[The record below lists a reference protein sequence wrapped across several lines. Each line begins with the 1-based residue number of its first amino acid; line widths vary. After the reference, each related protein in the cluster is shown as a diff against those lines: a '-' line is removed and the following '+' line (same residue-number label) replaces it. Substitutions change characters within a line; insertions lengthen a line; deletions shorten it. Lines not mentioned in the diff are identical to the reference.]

1 MIHWHTQVSRKY
13 RGQFYSENPK
23 QTLCEGSDVLWTVL
37 AITIM
42 LHSVLP
48 YKYIRQ
54 NQCQV
59 DIQIDTIYTSC
70 VCTYIFIYNWCIS
83 YSYIFSR
90 VSLQLVY
97 LPSNRVNCFHR
108 KDANVHHYTSPLF
121 PLRWVRRSQHF
132 STKINQVKA
141 VWSSLLSDLLIR
153 CLLAPCSM
161 SLSVS
166 LCGVSLLPQFCRN
179 GVLIVLWCI
188 ECIHSKIFQISHRI
202 WQMCTAC
209 TLQEER
215 PSAPGTDQRPSV
227 VRTDPSEAS
236 LIPFRME
243 DRKETGEVKRSEK
256 K

>member
-1 MIHWHTQVSRKY
+1 MYIT
-13 RGQFYSENPK
+13 
-23 QTLCEGSDVLWTVL
+23 TLLRCFLSVESDVV
-37 AITIM
+37 
-42 LHSVLP
+42 
-48 YKYIRQ
+48 
-54 NQCQV
+54 N
-59 DIQIDTIYTSC
+59 
-70 VCTYIFIYNWCIS
+70 IS
-83 YSYIFSR
+83 QQR
-90 VSLQLVY
+90 
-97 LPSNRVNCFHR
+97 
-108 KDANVHHYTSPLF
+108 
-121 PLRWVRRSQHF
+121 
-132 STKINQVKA
+132 STKSRPFDPA
-141 VWSSLLSDLLIR
+141 SSVTFSSDVSWHRALWVYE
-153 CLLAPCSM
+153 SM

-166 LCGVSLLPQFCRN
+166 LCGVSILPQFCRNSAAICRN

>member
-1 MIHWHTQVSRKY
+1 MPMYIT
-13 RGQFYSENPK
+13 
-23 QTLCEGSDVLWTVL
+23 TLLRCFLSVESDVVNISQQRSTKSRPFDPASSVTFSSDVSWHRALW
-37 AITIM
+37 
-42 LHSVLP
+42 
-48 YKYIRQ
+48 
-54 NQCQV
+54 
-59 DIQIDTIYTSC
+59 
-70 VCTYIFIYNWCIS
+70 
-83 YSYIFSR
+83 
-90 VSLQLVY
+90 VSLYLCAVY
-97 LPSNRVNCFHR
+97 PFCRNS
-108 KDANVHHYTSPLF
+108 AA
-121 PLRWVRRSQHF
+121 
-132 STKINQVKA
+132 I
-141 VWSSLLSDLLIR
+141 
-153 CLLAPCSM
+153 
-161 SLSVS
+161 
-166 LCGVSLLPQFCRN
+166 CRN

>member
-1 MIHWHTQVSRKY
+1 MYIT
-13 RGQFYSENPK
+13 
-23 QTLCEGSDVLWTVL
+23 TLLRCFLSVESDVVNISQQRSTKSRPFDPDSSVTFSSDVSWHRALW
-37 AITIM
+37 
-42 LHSVLP
+42 
-48 YKYIRQ
+48 
-54 NQCQV
+54 
-59 DIQIDTIYTSC
+59 
-70 VCTYIFIYNWCIS
+70 
-83 YSYIFSR
+83 
-90 VSLQLVY
+90 VSLYLCAVY
-97 LPSNRVNCFHR
+97 PFCRNS
-108 KDANVHHYTSPLF
+108 AA
-121 PLRWVRRSQHF
+121 
-132 STKINQVKA
+132 I
-141 VWSSLLSDLLIR
+141 
-153 CLLAPCSM
+153 
-161 SLSVS
+161 
-166 LCGVSLLPQFCRN
+166 LPQFCRNSAAICRN